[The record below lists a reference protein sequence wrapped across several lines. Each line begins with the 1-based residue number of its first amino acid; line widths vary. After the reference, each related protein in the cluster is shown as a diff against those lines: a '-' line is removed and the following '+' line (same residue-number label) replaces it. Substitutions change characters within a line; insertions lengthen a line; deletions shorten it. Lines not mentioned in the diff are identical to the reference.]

1 MQLEYFEIV
10 EDKGLM
16 SIDEWDKEMNKVACL
31 AVLLGG
37 VRLIDNLI
45 FD

>member
-1 MQLEYFEIV
+1 MPVV
-10 EDKGLM
+10 EWG
-16 SIDEWDKEMNKVACL
+16 EEVNKVACL

-37 VRLIDNLI
+37 VRLIDNLN